1 MALNLSI
8 PKSDL
13 PGGAGRGGS
22 ELMRKGDL
30 ENKSLAGDFSD
41 IETEVQSSSAVG
53 KVSLEKKLKKQS
65 SKHQLSLEQCHM
77 CAGQHLDQHRLQQ
90 CLQTLLSAL
99 QLFVLL
105 TLLVV
110 LVLSAGVL
118 FEQLQPAMWEGYFR
132 TELFPLHLF
141 PT

>member
-53 KVSLEKKLKKQS
+53 KVFIVGEEIEEAVFEATIISGTMSHVRRAASRSASLTTMFADVALS
-65 SKHQLSLEQCHM
+65 SAII
-77 CAGQHLDQHRLQQ
+77 CAAD
-90 CLQTLLSAL
+90 
-99 QLFVLL
+99 FVGGARA
-105 TLLVV
+105 V
-110 LVLSAGVL
+110 
-118 FEQLQPAMWEGYFR
+118 
-132 TELFPLHLF
+132 
-141 PT
+141 